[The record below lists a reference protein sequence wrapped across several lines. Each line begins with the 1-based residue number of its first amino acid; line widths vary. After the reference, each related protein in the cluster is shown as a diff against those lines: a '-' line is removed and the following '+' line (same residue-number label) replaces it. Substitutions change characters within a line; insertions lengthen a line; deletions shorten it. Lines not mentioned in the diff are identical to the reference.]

1 MKYLAALI
9 LTLCCVSLSQA
20 QYVVPVVVPMPYV
33 APVAVPYV
41 APVTTYHYVYPYIYN
56 PYLVAPV
63 PYVVPCVGPYCPYT
77 SPYVVAPWWH
87 RGIYRRW

>member
-9 LTLCCVSLSQA
+9 VVLVCVSLSQA
-20 QYVVPVVVPMPYV
+20 QYVIPVTVPTPYV

-41 APVTTYHYVYPYIYN
+41 APVTAYPYVYPYIYN
-56 PYLVAPV
+56 PYLIAPV
-63 PYVVPCVGPYCPYT
+63 PYAASCVGPHCPYS
-77 SPYVVAPWWH
+77 SPYVVVPWWH